1 MKATSEELAI
11 FVAVVESGSF
21 SRAAEQLGQA
31 NSAVS
36 RAVKKLEMK
45 LGVSLL
51 NRTTRQLSLTEEGER
66 YFRRVQQILQEMA
79 AAETEIME
87 SRNTP
92 RGLLRIDAATPVM
105 LHFLMPLIKPF
116 RERYPEITLSLVSSE
131 TFINLIERKV
141 DVAIRAG
148 TLTDSSLRA
157 RPLFTSYRKIIASP
171 DYIARFG
178 KPESVE
184 ELKQHLCLGFS
195 EPISLNTWPIACS
208 DGQLHEIECGISSN
222 SGETLKQLCL
232 SGNGIACLSDY
243 MIDKEIARG
252 ELVELLADAP
262 TAAIAFSI
270 NGMVKFEMPISRV
283 SPCFF
288 SFQQCLHK
296 FFDRHGITRRWPV
309 DQRQIDIIGTQF
321 FQALFQAWD

>member
-21 SRAAEQLGQA
+21 SRAAEQLDLA

-79 AAETEIME
+79 AAENELME
-87 SRNTP
+87 TRQTP

-105 LHFLMPLIKPF
+105 LHLLMPLIKPF
-116 RERYPEITLSLVSSE
+116 RERYPEMTLSLVSSE

-157 RPLFTSYRKIIASP
+157 RPLFTSFRKLIASP
-171 DYIARFG
+171 DYLEQYG
-178 KPESVE
+178 LPGCVE
-184 ELKQHLCLGFS
+184 DLKDHICLGFS
-195 EPISLNTWPIACS
+195 ETASLNRWPVAQS
-208 DGQLHEIECGISSN
+208 DGQLYDIKPGMTSN

-232 SGNGIACLSDY
+232 NGNGIACLSDY
-243 MIDKEIARG
+243 MINQEIAEGRFI
-252 ELVELLADAP
+252 ELLADKLLP
-262 TAAIAFSI
+262 
-270 NGMVKFEMPISRV
+270 VEMPFSAVYYSDRAV
-283 SPCFF
+283 STRIRAFIDFLSEHVKQP
-288 SFQQCLHK
+288 LHK
-296 FFDRHGITRRWPV
+296 G
-309 DQRQIDIIGTQF
+309 
-321 FQALFQAWD
+321 L

>member
-1 MKATSEELAI
+1 MKATSEELTI

-36 RAVKKLEMK
+36 RSVKKLEMK

-66 YFRRVQQILQEMA
+66 YFRRVQSVLQEMA

-87 SRNTP
+87 SRSTP

-105 LHFLMPLIKPF
+105 LHFLMPLVKPF
-116 RERYPEITLSLVSSE
+116 RERYPEVTLSLVSSE

-157 RPLFTSYRKIIASP
+157 RPLFASYRKIVASP
-171 DYIARFG
+171 DYIARHG
-178 KPESVE
+178 SPQTVADLS
-184 ELKQHLCLGFS
+184 QHICLGFT
-195 EPISLNTWPIACS
+195 EPVTLNTWPLSCC
-208 DGQLHEIECGISSN
+208 DGQLYEITSGISSN

-243 MIDKEIARG
+243 MIDKEIASG
-252 ELVELLADAP
+252 ELVELLNDVRLP
-262 TAAIAFSI
+262 
-270 NGMVKFEMPISRV
+270 VEMPFSAVYYSDRAV
-283 SPCFF
+283 S
-288 SFQQCLHK
+288 
-296 FFDRHGITRRWPV
+296 TRIRAF
-309 DQRQIDIIGTQF
+309 IDFLSEHVKQPPKG
-321 FQALFQAWD
+321 L